1 MYSCSYI
8 FAVVEKSLDVEF
20 QQLNWSVFIV
30 SVLIVTNAHFNIIIC
45 AVREIHTEP
54 RWGVGTSAAC
64 SFTLQAIPERVI
76 REKWVEGI
84 VVGSII
90 GRLAVIVVSNK

>member
-1 MYSCSYI
+1 M
-8 FAVVEKSLDVEF
+8 EKSLDVEF

-30 SVLIVTNAHFNIIIC
+30 SVLIMTNAHFYIIIC

-76 REKWVEGI
+76 REKLVEGKA
-84 VVGSII
+84 VRPII
-90 GRLAVIVVSNK
+90 GRLTVMVVSNK